1 MINEDQKIIIA
12 KYIERTYKDPSA
24 LVRLDGFLFVFN
36 LGWQEGIDHAAHYVN
51 GWHQSM
57 DSYHEGTTKGLLS
70 EVEGGIRDLKF
81 GDL

>member
-24 LVRLDGFLFVFN
+24 LVRLEGFLAAFDM
-36 LGWQEGIDHAAHYVN
+36 GWQEGIDHSAHYVN
-51 GWHQSM
+51 GWHASM